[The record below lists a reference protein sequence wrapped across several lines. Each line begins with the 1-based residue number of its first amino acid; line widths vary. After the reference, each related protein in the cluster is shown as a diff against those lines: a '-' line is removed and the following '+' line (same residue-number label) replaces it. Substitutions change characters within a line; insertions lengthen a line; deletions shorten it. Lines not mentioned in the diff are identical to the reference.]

1 MASLFSFGKKPLH
14 KRAATTPLTTG
25 PTFPCEG
32 DDGLLDIVPE
42 EDDTS
47 ILQPHRDS
55 RTTSVTDRFTS
66 ISSISEP
73 EELGLEMLTARM
85 EAKAKEIE
93 ALVGQIEQL
102 KLELSHASEP
112 VERTYSL
119 AEKEQTLE
127 VWKQELT
134 YMQQDAAHIM
144 LHSRQ
149 SSSIE
154 RSSSEAQNEEVPSK
168 RLLQGILDRGI
179 RKFNLN
185 PKKGIQFFL
194 DNEHFER
201 TPIAVAQFLKGES
214 GLNRV
219 KIGLYMGEPD
229 DFNRKVAE
237 AYIRSFDFRNLTLD
251 AALRIFLAGFK
262 LPGEAQKIDR
272 LMESFAL
279 HFWNQNPTSFKNS
292 DTVYVLSF
300 SLIMLN
306 TDAHN
311 PGVKKKMSKQEFI
324 SNNRGIDQGA
334 NLPESYLEELYD
346 NITNNEIK
354 LTEVR
359 DDDGNLFTT
368 PAKEGWLTKQ
378 GGRIK
383 TWKKRYFILSGRILH
398 YFKDAEAVE
407 PCGFIPLV
415 NIFVRLLDPMTIEIT
430 NSTDLKRGSIKSAKR
445 TSGGALVPGRHTR
458 YVMCAESAEEAK
470 EWCALL
476 SSFEPPHTPSS
487 GSMSTSGTGLS
498 SVSAAAKLTKQQSL
512 PARPSSS

>member
-14 KRAATTPLTTG
+14 KRAATTPLTTA
-25 PTFPCEG
+25 PTFSCEG
-32 DDGLLDIVPE
+32 DDAMLDIVPE
-42 EDDTS
+42 EDDAPIS
-47 ILQPHRDS
+47 QPHRDS
-55 RTTSVTDRFTS
+55 RTTSVTERFTS
-66 ISSISEP
+66 ISSTSEP
-73 EELGLEMLTARM
+73 EELGLDMLTCRM
-85 EAKAKEIE
+85 EAKTKEIE
-93 ALVGQIEQL
+93 ALTGQIEQL
-102 KLELSHASEP
+102 KMEVRDCSGLA
-112 VERTYSL
+112 ERTHSL
-119 AEKEQTLE
+119 AEKEKILDL
-127 VWKQELT
+127 WKQELS
-134 YMQQDAAHIM
+134 YLQQDIAHIE
-144 LHSRQ
+144 LHTRQ

-154 RSSSEAQNEEVPSK
+154 RSSSEAQNEEAASK

-194 DNEHFER
+194 DNAHFER
-201 TPIAVAQFLKGES
+201 TPLAVAQFLKGES

-279 HFWNQNPTSFKNS
+279 HFWNQNPASFKSS

-415 NIFVRLLDPMTIEIT
+415 NIFVRLLDPTTIEIT
-430 NSTDLKRGSIKSAKR
+430 NNTELKRGSIKSAKR

-458 YVMCAESAEEAK
+458 YVMCAESADEAK

-476 SSFEPPHTPSS
+476 SSFEPPHLPHMPSS
-487 GSMSTSGTGLS
+487 GNMSIS
-498 SVSAAAKLTKQQSL
+498 SAKLTKQQSL